1 MSIAKKQVAILQAMG
16 VDVYTPFKPEA
27 DKAPLT
33 QKDWFDSLLTYLG
46 LDASDCEF
54 SDSLPISFDPIN
66 KTLILPL
73 TISQD
78 DVTLKREIWQHIQH
92 NATEQ

>member
-16 VDVYTPFKPEA
+16 VDVYAPYEPESA
-27 DKAPLT
+27 QAAIK
-33 QKDWFDSLLTYLG
+33 QKDWFDSLLSFLD

-54 SDSLPISFDPIN
+54 SDTLPIRFDSIN

-73 TISQD
+73 TISKD
-78 DVTLKREIWQHIQH
+78 DAALKREIWQHIQD
-92 NATEQ
+92 NATQQ